1 MSLNRFQD
9 ILEELKLFD
18 VLHSMMDKILEP
30 SIWNPTNF
38 MINNVKYEIAI
49 KEEVKQKLAAIEMQL
64 Y

>member
-1 MSLNRFQD
+1 M
-9 ILEELKLFD
+9 FD

-49 KEEVKQKLAAIEMQL
+49 KEEVKQKLGAIEMQL